1 MPKNRTRDRQLA
13 KLAARRQAE
22 RHAVKR
28 RRGIMLGMVGAVV
41 AVVLVAIGFRVLTD
55 DEAATATPT
64 PSDSAI
70 PTVAPGAEPTVTG
83 EVTPLVEPPSEV
95 ACGAEAPKGAGE
107 AKPQFDRAPGVDSLD
122 PAVTYRAT
130 IETSCGTIDV
140 ELDAARAPQTVASF
154 VFLAREGYFDGL
166 TFHRVVPGF
175 VVQAGDPRGDGIGGP
190 GYEFPDE
197 LGGRMRYDEGVVA
210 MANSGPNTNG
220 SQWFIVSGPDGA
232 NLDDI
237 PNYTIFGNVREGMD
251 VVAAIEAVPI
261 GAGDVPS
268 QAVYIERVTIE
279 EREAPPSEGGAPA
292 SESP

>member
-41 AVVLVAIGFRVLTD
+41 AVVLVVIGFRVLTD
-55 DEAATATPT
+55 DGAATATPT
-64 PSDSAI
+64 PSDSVI
-70 PTVAPGAEPTVTG
+70 PTVEPGAEPTVTG
-83 EVTPLVEPPSEV
+83 EVTPLVDPPAEV
-95 ACGAEAPKGAGE
+95 ACGAEVPKEAGE
-107 AKPQFDRAPGVDSLD
+107 AKSQFDRAPGIDSLD
-122 PAVTYRAT
+122 PALTYRAT

-140 ELDAARAPQTVASF
+140 ELEAALAPQTVASF

-175 VVQAGDPRGDGIGGP
+175 VVQAGDPLGDGTGGP
-190 GYEFPDE
+190 GYAFPDE
-197 LGGRMRYDEGVVA
+197 LGGRLQYDEGVVA

-232 NLDDI
+232 NLNDI

-251 VVAAIEAVPI
+251 VVEAIEAVPI